1 MGAYTYLH
9 ELRTTHGEHGEKKMN
24 KYTVTLESN
33 DGKAKRVS
41 VTAEDPGCAM
51 AAAQRPGW
59 TPVEAA
65 PAA

>member
-1 MGAYTYLH
+1 
-9 ELRTTHGEHGEKKMN
+9 MN

-59 TPVEAA
+59 TPVEAV